1 MKEKTT
7 FIQAVFPSHHGGAT
21 LFLAYRSDALSGSDR
36 KERAAGK
43 VKQPE
48 NTLTTRVRATVSR
61 LIGKLTRLRTP
72 RIRARAP
79 QAG

>member
-7 FIQAVFPSHHGGAT
+7 FIQAVFPSHHGGAS
-21 LFLAYRSDALSGSDR
+21 LFMAYRSNNLFESGR
-36 KERAAGK
+36 NERATGK
-43 VKQPE
+43 EKQPE
-48 NTLTTRVRATVSR
+48 NTLTTRVRATISS
-61 LIGKLTRLRTP
+61 LAAQLTRLRTP

>member
-7 FIQAVFPSHHGGAT
+7 FIQAVYPSHHGGAT
-21 LFLAYRSDALSGSDR
+21 LFLAYRSDDLFGSDR

-43 VKQPE
+43 EKQPE
-48 NTLTTRVRATVSR
+48 NTLITRVRTNVSSLMAR
-61 LIGKLTRLRTP
+61 LTRLRTP